1 MGRPS
6 RRLLQPGWAG
16 ELSDDEYRHIRT
28 TLAKDRKLRARWGF
42 PRGRARL
49 SEELIRCRAMHGV
62 GDTQIASLAKGTP
75 IPSHGGQMKLHEAIV
90 TTSAGVN

>member
-1 MGRPS
+1 MGKTS
-6 RRLLQPGWAG
+6 LRLLEPGWSG
-16 ELSDDEYRHIRT
+16 ELSDGEYQYIRSA
-28 TLAKDRKLRARWGF
+28 LVVDRKLRARWGF

>member
-49 SEELIRCRAMHGV
+49 SEELIRYRAMHGV
-62 GDTQIASLAKGTP
+62 TAPQMASLAKETP
-75 IPSHGGQMKLHEAIV
+75 IPRHGRRTKLHEAIV